1 MSRRNSILTA
11 LCEKLKLIDGSS
23 NYSSNI
29 YSNAYP
35 LLAFWDTVD
44 NFPAVYSSTG
54 TETREYMPAGF
65 TWAFLP
71 ITLKVYCKGENAL
84 HELELLLEDIESVIR
99 DNNVLIYDNINNYV
113 TTEILVS
120 SIITDEGLLAPFGIG
135 EMNILVRYQLM

>member
-1 MSRRNSILTA
+1 MSRRTSILTA

-23 NYSSNI
+23 SYSNI

-35 LLAFWDTVD
+35 VLKFWDSV
-44 NFPAVYSSTG
+44 NEFPSIYSSTG

-84 HELELLLEDIESVIR
+84 HDLELLLEDIEVVIKN
-99 DNNVLIYDNINNYV
+99 NNVLVYDSTNNYV

-120 SIITDEGLLAPFGIG
+120 SIITDEGLLAPYGVG
-135 EMNILVRYQLM
+135 EMNIQVRYQLMQ